1 MIFNSQYRNII
12 PTPTP
17 YILQFKTL
25 AYWIVNL
32 VILFDNFTDLTIIQH
47 KQNFIHTVLD
57 ISKLI
62 C

>member
-1 MIFNSQYRNII
+1 MIFYSQYRYIT

-17 YILQFKTL
+17 YILQFKAL

-47 KQNFIHTVLD
+47 KQNVIHAVLD
-57 ISKLI
+57 I
-62 C
+62 